1 MISSVKLW
9 AFFSLLTFWEGQKGL
24 KHKGGWVL
32 YSFRCSLGRLRMTG
46 PPTTLTLQTQG
57 VGWGRGVWPQWDI
70 QPNCGILPLP
80 PCHIINSSHIWQLR
94 GPPWRGWAQPHVHC
108 EEGNFEPVY
117 SSMKV
122 KAELPVRC
130 ESLIKEIQEKV
141 ISRKENKSLLKFQQQ
156 NVYTFTLSLQ
166 STQCERRL
174 GTEILQEQPCRKPC
188 SFSSSDLS
196 LLSGH

>member
-1 MISSVKLW
+1 
-9 AFFSLLTFWEGQKGL
+9 
-24 KHKGGWVL
+24 
-32 YSFRCSLGRLRMTG
+32 
-46 PPTTLTLQTQG
+46 
-57 VGWGRGVWPQWDI
+57 
-70 QPNCGILPLP
+70 
-80 PCHIINSSHIWQLR
+80 
-94 GPPWRGWAQPHVHC
+94 
-108 EEGNFEPVY
+108 
-117 SSMKV
+117 MKV

-188 SFSSSDLS
+188 PFSSSDLS
-196 LLSGH
+196 LLRAISKWEGRESHW